1 MKWTRRLAGLIAV
14 AGLLWQGSAPA
25 RARQVQ
31 PPSQGAVKVQ
41 QLLDQAGYTYR
52 KASSNIW
59 IISATGKT
67 LKSFN
72 ILVATTPDGEIV
84 LAGVVLVAK
93 ARMTPSVQ
101 LWSKLLH
108 ANNDFDRVKV
118 GLDNDED
125 VFVRVELSTRN
136 LDVTDLKTNI
146 DQVSNASDEIYES
159 ILPMLAENVPLRLSP
174 RTLPASR

>member
-1 MKWTRRLAGLIAV
+1 MKLTRRLAGLAAV
-14 AGLLWQGSAPA
+14 AGLMLQGSAPA

-31 PPSQGAVKVQ
+31 PPSQGAVKVG

-52 KASSNIW
+52 RASSNVW
-59 IISATGKT
+59 IIAATGKT
-67 LKSFN
+67 LKNFN
-72 ILVATTPDGEIV
+72 ILVATTPDGEMV

-93 ARMTPSVQ
+93 ARMTPTVQ

-125 VFVRVELSTRN
+125 VFVRIEISTRN
-136 LDVTDLKTNI
+136 LDAAELKTNI
-146 DQVSNASDEIYES
+146 EQVSNASDEIYES
-159 ILPMLAENVPLRLSP
+159 ILPMLAANSP
-174 RTLPASR
+174 SNSAPRALPGSR